1 MKILLVEDDDH
12 LASML
17 NAVLSDHHHTVD
29 VASDGLSGWELAE
42 SFNYDLI
49 VLDVMLPKLD
59 GISLCRRLRSNRFS
73 MPILLLTAKDSRND
87 KVMGFDAGADDYVVK
102 PFDPEEL
109 AARIRA
115 LLRRKKVALPPV
127 LEWGLLRLDPNTC
140 SVSYAGQPLHLTPKE
155 YGLLE
160 LFLRN
165 TNRVFSR
172 NAILEQ
178 LWSFEES
185 PAEETV
191 RAHIKGLRMKLKS
204 VDAPADLIETVYG
217 LGYRLKPQLPLS
229 GETGGSSKH
238 EVAVSQAQY
247 RKQVI
252 ANLDKYVE
260 IPAHH
265 HNQRLHNSEHSL
277 QESPQIAVGTLSE
290 MGSAKISLSEK
301 MKASVALLWEQFKEP
316 IKKRVSIIEEAVDA
330 LKQGLLAEELQLS
343 AEREAHKLAG
353 SLGTY
358 GFAEGSQIA
367 RKLEHFFGS
376 SNIPSEEEPMLR
388 NLVNALRAEV
398 EGGIKNPTPA
408 PTQEFI
414 SPLPSLPKWKPKSK
428 SLFEHQPLLLL
439 IKTDR
444 ELEKELTQ
452 QGKAQGMRVRA
463 VDCWTVARNCITS
476 LQPDAV
482 LLDLS
487 NGDTAVAGLEFLSE
501 VNNRNQSLPVLVL
514 TSRDGFAD
522 RLEVARRGAKAF
534 LQKPVTAT
542 AVMEAV
548 ADVLKRYQ
556 THQSKVMIVDDD
568 IHVLTAFQT
577 LLKPWGFKLTTL
589 DDPTQFW
596 DKLEACSPELL
607 VLDVEMPGVSG
618 IELCQVVRNDP
629 HWAGIPI
636 LFLTAHT
643 DVNTVHQVFACG
655 GDDYVTKPVVG
666 PELVTRILNRLER
679 THLLRSM
686 AETDPL
692 TGLANR
698 RKSIQDLGQLLRL
711 ADRYS
716 QPLCFAVLDLD
727 YFKQVNDR
735 YGHSAGDGVLHRL
748 GELLLRSFRSE
759 DVVARWGGE
768 EFVIGMYGMTKFDGL
783 KRLCEFLEVFR
794 EEIFGNPSEATFK
807 VTFSAGLVEY
817 PADGKDL
824 QALYRYADK
833 ALYQAK
839 QAGRNRVQLLEEH

>member
-1 MKILLVEDDDH
+1 MKILLVEDDDL

-17 NAVLSDHHHTVD
+17 QTVLTEHHHTVD
-29 VASDGLSGWELAE
+29 VASDGLKAWDLAE

-59 GISLCRRLRSNRFS
+59 GITLCRRLRSNRLS
-73 MPILLLTAKDSRND
+73 MPILLLTAKDSKND

-115 LLRRKKVALPPV
+115 LLRRKGTALPPV
-127 LEWGLLRLDPNTC
+127 LGWGLLRLDPNTC
-140 SVSYAGQPLHLTPKE
+140 TVSYAGQPLHLTPKE

-165 TNRVFSR
+165 NNRVFSR

-191 RAHIKGLRMKLKS
+191 RAHIKGLRMKLKAAG
-204 VDAPADLIETVYG
+204 APADVIETVYG
-217 LGYRLKPQLPLS
+217 LGYRLKPYNTLESDSTQTPQETEVSEPQQRRQEALSLENSLPL
-229 GETGGSSKH
+229 
-238 EVAVSQAQY
+238 AQPDQT
-247 RKQVI
+247 RQKI
-252 ANLDKYVE
+252 E
-260 IPAHH
+260 P
-265 HNQRLHNSEHSL
+265 SL
-277 QESPQIAVGTLSE
+277 QEATQTSLPTLCEVGNASLP
-290 MGSAKISLSEK
+290 LSEK
-301 MKASVALLWEQFKEP
+301 MKAAVALLWEQFKEP
-316 IKKRVSIIEEAVDA
+316 IKQRVSIVENAIAA
-330 LKQGLLAEELQLS
+330 LKEGVLTLELQLD

-358 GFAEGSQIA
+358 GFAEGSRIA
-367 RKLEHFFGS
+367 RKLENLLACSGLK
-376 SNIPSEEEPMLR
+376 SEQEPVLR
-388 NLVNALRAEV
+388 DLVIALRSEV
-398 EGGIKNPTPA
+398 EGGTKSPKPA
-408 PTQEFI
+408 PAQELR
-414 SPLPSLPKWKPKSK
+414 SPIPPLQKLNPKTTS
-428 SLFEHQPLLLL
+428 FFQHQPLLLV
-439 IKTDR
+439 IKTDP
-444 ELEKELTQ
+444 ELEEELTQ
-452 QGKAQGMRVRA
+452 LANSQGMRVQG
-463 VDCWTVARNCITS
+463 VDDWTAARGCLQA

-487 NGDTAVAGLEFLSE
+487 NADTAVAGLEFLSE
-501 VNNRNQSLPVLVL
+501 LTNRAQPLPVLVL

-522 RLEVARRGAKAF
+522 RLDVARRGGKAF
-534 LQKPVTAT
+534 LQKPVTAA
-542 AVMEAV
+542 AVMDAV

-568 IHVLTAFQT
+568 VHVLAALQT

-596 DKLEACSPELL
+596 DTLEACSPELL
-607 VLDVEMPGVSG
+607 VLDVEMPQVSG

-629 HWAGIPI
+629 RWAGMPI

-643 DVNTVHQVFACG
+643 DENTVHQVFACG

-686 AETDPL
+686 AETDTL

-711 ADRYS
+711 ADRYT

-727 YFKQVNDR
+727 YFKQVNDC
-735 YGHSAGDGVLHRL
+735 YGHTAGDAVLHRL

-768 EFVIGMYGMTKFDGL
+768 EFVVGMYGMSKFDGV
-783 KRLCEFLEVFR
+783 KRLSEFLQVFR
-794 EEIFGNPSEATFK
+794 QEIFGNPSEATFE
-807 VTFSAGLVEY
+807 VTFSAGVVEY
-817 PADGKDL
+817 PTDGTDL

-839 QAGRNRVQLLEEH
+839 QAGRNRVQLLED

>member
-1 MKILLVEDDDH
+1 MKILLVEDDNH
-12 LASML
+12 LALML
-17 NAVLSDHHHTVD
+17 QTVLTQHHHTVD
-29 VASDGLSGWELAE
+29 IAPDGVKGWELAE

-59 GISLCRRLRSNRFS
+59 GISLCRRLRSNRLN
-73 MPILLLTAKDSRND
+73 MPILLLTAKDSKND

-115 LLRRKKVALPPV
+115 LLRRKGAALPPV

-140 SVSYAGQPLHLTPKE
+140 TVRYGDLPLHLTPKE

-165 TNRVFSR
+165 SNRVFSR

-191 RAHIKGLRMKLKS
+191 RAHIKGLRMKLKAAG
-204 VDAPADLIETVYG
+204 APTDMIETVYG
-217 LGYRLKPQLPLS
+217 LGYRLKPSNVVVASSAPSLLEATDSGPENKRQEGEILEKPLGLPAAKVAPPH
-229 GETGGSSKH
+229 ETPDSVQKLT
-238 EVAVSQAQY
+238 
-247 RKQVI
+247 
-252 ANLDKYVE
+252 N
-260 IPAHH
+260 
-265 HNQRLHNSEHSL
+265 
-277 QESPQIAVGTLSE
+277 
-290 MGSAKISLSEK
+290 SEK
-301 MKASVALLWEQFKEP
+301 MKAAVALLWQQFKEP
-316 IKKRVSIIEEAVDA
+316 AKKRVSILEEATQA
-330 LKQGLLAEELQLS
+330 LKEGNLTQELQQD

-358 GFAEGSQIA
+358 GFAEGSRIA
-367 RKLEHFFGS
+367 RKLENMFGCF
-376 SNIPSEEEPMLR
+376 PLKSEEEPVLR
-388 NLVNALRAEV
+388 ELVIALRSEV
-398 EGGIKNPTPA
+398 EGGINSPKPA
-408 PTQEFI
+408 PTQEFR
-414 SPLPSLPKWKPKSK
+414 SPTPPLQKLNPKTTS
-428 SLFEHQPLLLL
+428 FFQHQPLLLV
-439 IKTDR
+439 IKTDP
-444 ELEKELTQ
+444 ELEEQLTQ
-452 QGKAQGMRVRA
+452 QANSQGMRVRG
-463 VDCWTVARNCITS
+463 VDDWKAARSCLQA

-487 NGDTAVAGLEFLSE
+487 NADTAVAGLEFLSE
-501 VNNRNQSLPVLVL
+501 LTSRAQPLPVLVL

-522 RLEVARRGAKAF
+522 RLDVARRGGKAF

-542 AVMEAV
+542 AVMDAV

-568 IHVLTAFQT
+568 VHVLAALQT
-577 LLKPWGFKLTTL
+577 LLKPWGFKLTVL

-596 DKLEACSPELL
+596 DTLEACAPELL
-607 VLDVEMPGVSG
+607 VLDVEMPQVSG

-629 HWAGIPI
+629 RWAGMPI

-643 DVNTVHQVFACG
+643 DENTVHQVFACG

-686 AETDPL
+686 AETDTL

-711 ADRYS
+711 ADRYT

-735 YGHSAGDGVLHRL
+735 YGHAAGDAVLHRL

-768 EFVIGMYGMTKFDGL
+768 EFVIGMYGMTKFDGV
-783 KRLCEFLEVFR
+783 KRLSEFLHNFRQEVFG
-794 EEIFGNPSEATFK
+794 EVNNDSFT

-817 PADGKDL
+817 PVDGKDL

-839 QAGRNRVQLLEEH
+839 QAGRNRVQLLEDCH

>member
-17 NAVLSDHHHTVD
+17 NTVLSEHHHTVD

-140 SVSYAGQPLHLTPKE
+140 SVNYAGQPLHLTPKE

-217 LGYRLKPQLPLS
+217 LGYRLKPQLSYS
-229 GETGGSSKH
+229 GEPERNDQEMGF
-238 EVAVSQAQY
+238 SQAEYTTQETESLDNY
-247 RKQVI
+247 LQV
-252 ANLDKYVE
+252 
-260 IPAHH
+260 PAHH
-265 HNQRLHNSEHSL
+265 QRLHKGEHSL
-277 QESPQIAVGTLSE
+277 QENPQIAVGTLSE
-290 MGSAKISLSEK
+290 MGSAKVSLSEK

-316 IKKRVSIIEEAVDA
+316 IKKRVTTIEEAVEA
-330 LKQGLLAEELQLS
+330 LKDGLLGEELQLS

-376 SNIPSEEEPMLR
+376 SHISNEEEPVLR
-388 NLVNALRAEV
+388 KLVNALRAEV
-398 EGGIKNPTPA
+398 EGGIKNTTPA
-408 PTQEFI
+408 PTKEFI
-414 SPLPSLPKWKPKSK
+414 APIPSLQKWKPKTNK
-428 SLFEHQPLLLL
+428 SFFQHQPLLLL
-439 IKTDR
+439 IKTDH
-444 ELEKELTQ
+444 ELENELTQ
-452 QGKAQGMRVRA
+452 QGKVQGMRVRA
-463 VDCWTVARNCITS
+463 VDCWTEARNCLTS
-476 LQPDAV
+476 LQLDAV

-487 NGDTAVAGLEFLSE
+487 NEDTAIAGLEFLSE
-501 VNNRNQSLPVLVL
+501 INNRNQSLPVLVL

-522 RLEVARRGAKAF
+522 RLEVARRGGKAF

-568 IHVLTAFQT
+568 IHVLSAFQT

-686 AETDPL
+686 AETDTL

-735 YGHSAGDGVLHRL
+735 YGHAAGDGVLHRL

-768 EFVIGMYGMTKFDGL
+768 EFVIAMYGMTKFDGL
-783 KRLCEFLEVFR
+783 KRLSEFLEVFR

-817 PADGKDL
+817 PGEGKDL

-839 QAGRNRVQLLEEH
+839 QAGRNRVQLLEED